1 MTAVLRSAA
10 RAVDTTEAPQPP
22 LGEETTTNTTTSH
35 EWDGGEVGDREVG
48 GVCGEPPATRR
59 RSDEFEFLGGVG
71 DQAHECREHHESL
84 HGGQVSDDRAVP
96 SPSEVS
102 EYLVDSAAFKAVGTG
117 EPRSAGSIPV
127 HLRECGGLS
136 ESGGA
141 KRRIPSTS
149 ANAKALLSV
158 ARNREERSDG
168 SRPPPRMRRSLGS
181 CLLLDGLEGRA
192 HERRSPEIA
201 DESVEHV
208 VHHVHDREVQIEI
221 VDDRRTS
228 PTSPEARTAIGR

>member
-48 GVCGEPPATRR
+48 GVCGVPPATGR

-127 HLRECGGLS
+127 HLRQRRRRCSRLHGIGRSEATDPVHLRECGGLS

-149 ANAKALLSV
+149 ANAEGG
-158 ARNREERSDG
+158 ARKFLTSGRPRRPRSRATFPGNRRRVRRACCS
-168 SRPPPRMRRSLGS
+168 SRTRP
-181 CLLLDGLEGRA
+181 
-192 HERRSPEIA
+192 
-201 DESVEHV
+201 
-208 VHHVHDREVQIEI
+208 
-221 VDDRRTS
+221 
-228 PTSPEARTAIGR
+228 

>member
-1 MTAVLRSAA
+1 MAGRLVTIGQY
-10 RAVDTTEAPQPP
+10 P
-22 LGEETTTNTTTSH
+22 H
-35 EWDGGEVGDREVG
+35 
-48 GVCGEPPATRR
+48 RR
-59 RSDEFEFLGGVG
+59 RCPSTWWTPPPSKRLERVNPVRRVRFPSTSANAEGVALG
-71 DQAHECREHHESL
+71 C
-84 HGGQVSDDRAVP
+84 
-96 SPSEVS
+96 
-102 EYLVDSAAFKAVGTG
+102 T
-117 EPRSAGSIPV
+117 
-127 HLRECGGLS
+127 

-149 ANAKALLSV
+149 ANA
-158 ARNREERSDG
+158 EGG
-168 SRPPPRMRRSLGS
+168 SF
-181 CLLLDGLEGRA
+181 LLLDGLEGRA

>member
-48 GVCGEPPATRR
+48 GVCGVPPATRR

-71 DQAHECREHHESL
+71 DQAHERREHHESL

-149 ANAKALLSV
+149 ANA
-158 ARNREERSDG
+158 EGG
-168 SRPPPRMRRSLGS
+168 SF
-181 CLLLDGLEGRA
+181 LLLDGLEGRA

>member
-48 GVCGEPPATRR
+48 GVCGVPPATGR

-71 DQAHECREHHESL
+71 DQAHERREHHESL

-149 ANAKALLSV
+149 ANAEVS
-158 ARNREERSDG
+158 RNREERSDG
-168 SRPPPRMRRSLGS
+168 SRPPPPTPKVARGS
-181 CLLLDGLEGRA
+181 FLLLDGLEGRA

>member
-35 EWDGGEVGDREVG
+35 EWDGGEVADREVG

-127 HLRECGGLS
+127 HLRQREGVALGCT

-149 ANAKALLSV
+149 ANAEVSRKLLTSGRPRRPRSR
-158 ARNREERSDG
+158 ATFPGNRRRVRRACCS
-168 SRPPPRMRRSLGS
+168 SRTRP
-181 CLLLDGLEGRA
+181 
-192 HERRSPEIA
+192 
-201 DESVEHV
+201 
-208 VHHVHDREVQIEI
+208 
-221 VDDRRTS
+221 
-228 PTSPEARTAIGR
+228 

>member
-35 EWDGGEVGDREVG
+35 ERDGGEVGDREVG

-149 ANAKALLSV
+149 ANA
-158 ARNREERSDG
+158 EGG
-168 SRPPPRMRRSLGS
+168 SF
-181 CLLLDGLEGRA
+181 LLLDGLEGRA

-201 DESVEHV
+201 HESVEHV

-221 VDDRRTS
+221 VDDRRAS
-228 PTSPEARTAIGR
+228 PTSPEAGTAIGR